1 MPKPAR
7 NYEHHTWVLRDLSN
21 GKSFTIYI
29 PQEEMT
35 WSKSVNWSDVG
46 IGGVLTIPI
55 EYVNGAPYQINLKIF
70 MDCTDY
76 ATWDEVNLKE
86 DIDCLKG
93 MVGHI
98 LRLIVADSHGDEKYN
113 VVMTNLSFNIKER
126 HCVSNLPT
134 RCEADITLK
143 QA

>member
-7 NYEHHTWVLRDLSN
+7 SYEHHTWVLRDLSN

-46 IGGVLTIPI
+46 IGGVLTTPI

-70 MDCTDY
+70 MDQTDY
-76 ATWDEVNLKE
+76 DTKLNIDLKE

-98 LRLIVADSHGDEKYN
+98 LRLIIVNEREAYN

-126 HCVSNLPT
+126 HNKTKLPT

>member
-1 MPKPAR
+1 MTEPAR
-7 NYEHHTWVLRDLSN
+7 KYGCHKWVLRDLSS

-29 PQEEMT
+29 PQEEMA

-46 IGGVLTIPI
+46 IGGVLTTPI

-76 ATWDEVNLKE
+76 DIDGEFDLKE
-86 DIDCLKG
+86 DIDCLKS

-98 LRLIVADSHGDEKYN
+98 LRLIIVNGRETYN

-126 HCVSNLPT
+126 HNKTKLPT